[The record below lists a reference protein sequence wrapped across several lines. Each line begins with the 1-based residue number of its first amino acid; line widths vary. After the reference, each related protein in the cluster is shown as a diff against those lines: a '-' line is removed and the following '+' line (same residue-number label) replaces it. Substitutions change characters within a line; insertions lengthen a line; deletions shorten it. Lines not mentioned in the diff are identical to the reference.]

1 MVIEVM
7 KEVKNVLITG
17 GLGGIGL
24 NICKLFIKDHN
35 VIIVDNKLPNKSFA
49 KKLSDINKKNLIL
62 YKKIDLEKTSQIK
75 NLFQQLKKKFS
86 SIDILINCAG
96 IQHLSSV
103 ENFSEE
109 MWEKVISI
117 NLSSSFYTSK
127 YAIPLMR
134 KNKWGRIINIASTHG
149 LVASVNKSAYVASKH
164 GMIGLTKTIALETAT
179 SPITCNAICPGWVD
193 TPLVSRQ
200 IEQRVK
206 KNKTSRK
213 KEELNLLKE
222 KQPNLS
228 FIKGS
233 DIAALAY
240 FLCTDEAKDIT
251 GSSINIDGGWT
262 SQ

>member
-1 MVIEVM
+1 MN
-7 KEVKNVLITG
+7 KVKNVLVTG

-24 NICKLFIKDHN
+24 NICKLFIKKNHN
-35 VIIVDNKLPNKSFA
+35 LVIVDNIP
-49 KKLSDINKKNLIL
+49 KKYFSKRLSDHSITNKKNTIL
-62 YKKIDLEKTSQIK
+62 YKKIDLRKTSQIK
-75 NLFQQLKKKFS
+75 NLFQQLKRKLS

-96 IQHLSSV
+96 IQYVSSV
-103 ENFSEE
+103 ENFSEK

-127 YAIPLMR
+127 YAIPLMK

-149 LVASVNKSAYVASKH
+149 LVASVNKSGYVASKH

-179 SPITCNAICPGWVD
+179 LPITCNAICPGWVD
-193 TPLVSRQ
+193 TPLVSKQ
-200 IEQRVK
+200 INQRVK
-206 KNKTSRK
+206 KNKSSRK
-213 KEELNLLKE
+213 KEEFNLLKE

>member
-1 MVIEVM
+1 MP
-7 KEVKNVLITG
+7 KVKNVLITG

-35 VIIVDNKLPNKSFA
+35 VIIVDNLPNKSFS
-49 KKLSDINKKNLIL
+49 KKLSDINKKNLIF
-62 YKKIDLEKTSQIK
+62 YKRIDLTKNSQIK
-75 NLFQQLKKKFS
+75 NLFYELKRKFL

-96 IQHLSSV
+96 IQHVSSV
-103 ENFSEE
+103 ESFSAE

-127 YAIPLMR
+127 YALPLMK
-134 KNKWGRIINIASTHG
+134 KNNWGRIINIASAHG
-149 LVASVNKSAYVASKH
+149 HVASVNKSGYVVSKH

-179 SPITCNAICPGWVD
+179 MPITCNAICPGWVD

-206 KNKTSRK
+206 KNKSSRK
-213 KEELNLLKE
+213 KEEFNLLKE

-240 FLCTDEAKDIT
+240 FLCTEEAKDIT

-262 SQ
+262 AQ

>member
-1 MVIEVM
+1 M
-7 KEVKNVLITG
+7 KKVKNVLITG

>member
-1 MVIEVM
+1 MN
-7 KEVKNVLITG
+7 KVKNVLITG
-17 GLGGIGL
+17 GLGGIGI
-24 NICKLFIKDHN
+24 NICNLFIKDHN
-35 VIIVDNKLPNKSFA
+35 VVIVDNLPNKYFS
-49 KKLSDINKKNLIL
+49 KKLSDHTIINKKNRIL
-62 YKKIDLEKTSQIK
+62 YKKIDLTKTSQIK

-96 IQHLSSV
+96 IQHVSSV

-127 YAIPLMR
+127 YSIPLMKR
-134 KNKWGRIINIASTHG
+134 NNWGRIINISSIHG
-149 LVASVNKSAYVASKH
+149 QVASANKSGYVASKH

-179 SPITCNAICPGWVD
+179 MPITCNAICPGWVD

-206 KNKTSRK
+206 KNKSSRK

-228 FIKGS
+228 FIKGN

-240 FLCTDEAKDIT
+240 FLCTEEAKDIT

>member
-1 MVIEVM
+1 MT
-7 KEVKNVLITG
+7 KVKNVLITG

>member
-1 MVIEVM
+1 MM
-7 KEVKNVLITG
+7 KKVKNVLITG

-62 YKKIDLEKTSQIK
+62 YKKIDLTKTSQIK

-96 IQHLSSV
+96 IQHISSV

-109 MWEKVISI
+109 MWEKVISV

-127 YAIPLMR
+127 YVLPLMK
-134 KNKWGRIINIASTHG
+134 KNKWGRIINIASAHG
-149 LVASVNKSAYVASKH
+149 QVASVNKSGYVASKH

-179 SPITCNAICPGWVD
+179 MPITCNAICPGWVD

>member
-200 IEQRVK
+200 IEQIVK

>member
-1 MVIEVM
+1 MT
-7 KEVKNVLITG
+7 KVKNVLIIG
-17 GLGGIGL
+17 GLGGIGI
-24 NICKLFIKDHN
+24 NICKLFIKDHK
-35 VIIVDNKLPNKSFA
+35 VIIVDNLPTKTFV

-62 YKKIDLEKTSQIK
+62 YKKIDLTKTSQIK

>member
-1 MVIEVM
+1 MM
-7 KEVKNVLITG
+7 KKVKNVLITG

-193 TPLVSRQ
+193 TPLVFRQ

-240 FLCTDEAKDIT
+240 FLCTEEAKDIT
-251 GSSINIDGGWT
+251 GSSINIDGVWT